1 MFSRNASNGAAMRQT
16 LLGIFM
22 GLSLMAVAGNAPA
35 QQAKAPGQA
44 LTIERIWGDPALSG
58 PAPRAL
64 RFAPDGRSVT
74 FLLPKEE
81 NANVLDLW
89 SSDLRGGASKLL
101 VDGAKLGGDSAIMS
115 EEEKARRER
124 RRIFDS
130 GVIEYSWD
138 GAGTAILTPVGGDLY
153 LTRYASGQ
161 TTRLTQ
167 SEGDEIDAKLSPR
180 GNFASYTRGQNLYL
194 AQTKNGQEIAI
205 TKDGAGT
212 LSYGVAEFIAQE
224 ELDRFTG
231 TFWSPDEAHL
241 AYARVEE
248 RGVPLITRADIGAD
262 GRTNTILQRYPA
274 TGDPNAIVDLFV
286 LDVATKASV
295 GVDLGANPDYYVARV
310 NWAKDG
316 KALYVQRLAR
326 DQKRLDILK
335 VDPATGASAILF
347 SETDADWINL
357 NHDFTPLADGGF
369 LWTSERS
376 GFSHI
381 YRYGGDGRL
390 VRQITRGAWPVRAIE
405 GVDEKRGLVYFTASP
420 DDPLQ
425 QHVIA
430 VSYKAPGNWR
440 RITTQEGFWNAEFNA
455 DASAFVGS
463 FSDPVT
469 PPQTALYDANGQRLR
484 WIEEN
489 KVQPG
494 HAWADFAA
502 RYPAP
507 EFAAITSSKQ
517 QKLFTRVLK
526 PVGFDPAKR
535 YPAILFVYGGP
546 HRQVVEKSWN
556 SVSMVMRL
564 MQERGY
570 VVFSIDNRGTPNRGR
585 DFERAIAGE
594 LGRLEVQ
601 EQLEGIAW
609 LKQQSFVDPARVGVW
624 GWSYGGFMTLALSL
638 RAPDAFAAAASFAPV
653 TDWRLYDTG
662 YTERYMGNPKG
673 NPKGYGDSDLT
684 KEAAAL
690 RTPLLLVHG
699 LADDNVIFAN
709 SAAMMAALQ
718 SAGKPFETMVYP
730 GQKHGIASKASRLH
744 WTRTLLDFFDGKLQ
758 GAESPERP

>member
-1 MFSRNASNGAAMRQT
+1 MFRPDAKSGAAMRQT
-16 LLGIFM
+16 IFGIFV
-22 GLSLMAVAGNAPA
+22 GVTLMAAAGNAPA
-35 QQAKAPGQA
+35 QQAEAPGQA

-64 RFAPDGRSVT
+64 RFAPDGKSVT
-74 FLLPKEE
+74 FLRPKDD

-89 SSDLRGGASKLL
+89 AADLASGASKRL
-101 VDGAKLGGDSAIMS
+101 VDGAKLGGDSAILS

-124 RRIFDS
+124 RRIFDA

-153 LTRYASGQ
+153 LTRYPSGQ

-167 SEGDEIDAKLSPR
+167 TEGDEIDAKLSPR
-180 GNFASYTRGQNLYL
+180 GHFASYTRGQNLYL
-194 AQTKNGQEIAI
+194 AQTRDGQEIAI

-231 TFWSPDEAHL
+231 TFWSPTEAYL
-241 AYARVEE
+241 AYARVDES
-248 RGVPLITRADIGAD
+248 GVPLITRADIGAD
-262 GRTNTILQRYPA
+262 GRTNTVSQRYPA
-274 TGDPNAIVDLFV
+274 TGDANAIVDLFV
-286 LDVATKASV
+286 LDVASKASIRA
-295 GVDLGANPDYYVARV
+295 DLGTNPDYYLARV

-335 VDPATGASAILF
+335 VDPTTGASQILL

-357 NHDFTPLADGGF
+357 SNDFTPLADGGF

-381 YRYGGDGRL
+381 YRYGADGRL

-405 GVDEKRGLVYFTASP
+405 GVDEQRGRVYFTASL

-425 QHVIA
+425 QHVYA
-430 VSYKAPGNWR
+430 ASLTRAAPPR
-440 RITTQEGFWNAEFNA
+440 RITRGDGFWNAEFNA

-469 PPQTALYDANGQRLR
+469 PPQTALFDANGQRLR

-489 KVQPG
+489 KIGPG

-546 HRQVVEKSWN
+546 HRQVVDKSWG

-601 EQLEGIAW
+601 EQLEGVAW
-609 LKQQSFVDPARVGVW
+609 LKQQSFIDPARVGVW
-624 GWSYGGFMTLALSL
+624 GWSYGGFMTLALTL
-638 RAPDAFAAAASFAPV
+638 RAPDAFAGAASFAPV
-653 TDWRLYDTG
+653 TDWRLYDSG

-673 NPKGYGDSDLT
+673 NAKGYGASDLT
-684 KEAAAL
+684 QEAQAL

-730 GQKHGIASKASRLH
+730 GQKHAIASKPSRLH
-744 WTRTLLDFFDGKLQ
+744 WTRTLLDFFDTTLQ
-758 GAESPERP
+758 SRERPR

>member
-1 MFSRNASNGAAMRQT
+1 MFRPDAKSGAAMRQT
-16 LLGIFM
+16 IFGIFV
-22 GLSLMAVAGNAPA
+22 GVTLMAAAGNAPA
-35 QQAKAPGQA
+35 QQAEAPGQA

-64 RFAPDGRSVT
+64 RFAPDGKSVT
-74 FLLPKEE
+74 FLRPKEE

-89 SSDLRGGASKLL
+89 AADLASGASKRL
-101 VDGAKLGGDSAIMS
+101 VDGAKLGGDSAILS

-124 RRIFDS
+124 RRIFDA

-153 LTRYASGQ
+153 LTRYPSGQ

-167 SEGDEIDAKLSPR
+167 TEGDEIDAKLSPR
-180 GNFASYTRGQNLYL
+180 GHFASYTRGQNLYL
-194 AQTKNGQEIAI
+194 AQTRDGQEIAI

-231 TFWSPDEAHL
+231 TFWSPTEAYL
-241 AYARVEE
+241 AYARVDES
-248 RGVPLITRADIGAD
+248 GVPLITRADIGAD
-262 GRTNTILQRYPA
+262 GRTNTVSQRYPA
-274 TGDPNAIVDLFV
+274 TGDANAIVDLFV
-286 LDVATKASV
+286 LDVASKASIRA
-295 GVDLGANPDYYVARV
+295 DLGTNPDYYLARV

-335 VDPATGASAILF
+335 VDPTTGASQILL

-357 NHDFTPLADGGF
+357 SNDFTPLADGGF

-381 YRYGGDGRL
+381 YRYGADGRL

-405 GVDEKRGLVYFTASP
+405 GVDEQRGRVYFTASL

-425 QHVIA
+425 QHVYA
-430 VSYKAPGNWR
+430 ASLTRAAPPR
-440 RITTQEGFWNAEFNA
+440 RITRGDGFWNVEFNA

-469 PPQTALYDANGQRLR
+469 PPQTALFDANGQRLR

-489 KVQPG
+489 KIGPG

-546 HRQVVEKSWN
+546 HRQVVDKSWG

-601 EQLEGIAW
+601 EQLEGVAW
-609 LKQQSFVDPARVGVW
+609 LKQQTFIDPARVGVW
-624 GWSYGGFMTLALSL
+624 GWSYGGFMTLALTL
-638 RAPDAFAAAASFAPV
+638 RAPDAFAGAASFAPV
-653 TDWRLYDTG
+653 TDWRLYDSG

-673 NPKGYGDSDLT
+673 NPKGYGASDLT
-684 KEAAAL
+684 QEAQAL

-730 GQKHGIASKASRLH
+730 GQKHAIASKPSRLH
-744 WTRTLLDFFDGKLQ
+744 WTRTLLDFFDTTLQ
-758 GAESPERP
+758 SRERPR